1 VRFSRDQGLIDPGL
15 ADETTRDGLASL
27 FAAGDYPDA

>member
-1 VRFSRDQGLIDPGL
+1 MVRFAKDQGLLDQDFP
-15 ADETTRDGLASL
+15 ADLRSL